1 MQNTH
6 HEVVDIERW
15 IELYPLETFE
25 NEETEAP
32 PICPPEANDEQ
43 KRAWQYL
50 YGDSQ
55 CLEKAEGQIIV
66 SPADLAMIEQV
77 RRRASQTHSLGKA
90 VPTDIFLLGVG
101 EPEAP
106 CLTKVGGIPYRPA
119 DKPWPRANDGTPL
132 SFFLQFCFLDSKDLV
147 PSNLPGD
154 VMLLFVR
161 NWDSL
166 TKPAETDSYRIE
178 WSRIPLHNPV
188 AAGQC
193 PEQPI
198 AAPKYYG
205 AIYRTNE
212 YPESEGVFEQEG
224 HESYWLFAK
233 TQATRIG
240 GDTWF
245 IQYDH
250 DPRQQG
256 ETLLCTFNCVYLK
269 GRAGSEVRFPFVNVD
284 SSRRLSKEQISTM
297 RIILGDCGCLYFLVD
312 EQGNVRWEHQC
323 Y

>member
-25 NEETEAP
+25 NEETERA

-77 RRRASQTHSLGKA
+77 RQRASQTHSLGKA

-205 AIYRTNE
+205 
-212 YPESEGVFEQEG
+212 
-224 HESYWLFAK
+224 
-233 TQATRIG
+233 
-240 GDTWF
+240 
-245 IQYDH
+245 
-250 DPRQQG
+250 
-256 ETLLCTFNCVYLK
+256 
-269 GRAGSEVRFPFVNVD
+269 
-284 SSRRLSKEQISTM
+284 ISTEPM
-297 RIILGDCGCLYFLVD
+297 NIPKVKVSSNRKATSRTGSLQRRRQLELV
-312 EQGNVRWEHQC
+312 ETPGSYNTITIHANKARRC
-323 Y
+323 SARSIAST